1 MEYKVKS
8 CAECEKKC
16 ENCHFRKE
24 FMQNQIEQ
32 PKCSIVQPHEKDYIP
47 DGKITNFLL
56 VVLILMM
63 IVGGYFYY
71 RYEIAGKYINIGNTK
86 IRIKEDSYADNLI
99 DCGYLSLDEVQDI
112 VDSVIGQ

>member
-24 FMQNQIEQ
+24 FLQNQIEQ

-56 VVLILMM
+56 VVLILVLIVVGFIYYQNE
-63 IVGGYFYY
+63 IVGN
-71 RYEIAGKYINIGNTK
+71 RTILRDTKVRIN
-86 IRIKEDSYADNLI
+86 EDSSI
-99 DCGYLSLDEVQDI
+99 SLEDVLNSLNAI
-112 VDSVIGQ
+112 MGQ

>member
-32 PKCSIVQPHEKDYIP
+32 PKCSIVQPHEKGYIT
-47 DGKITNFLL
+47 DGKMTNFLL
-56 VVLILMM
+56 VLLILMM

-71 RYEIAGKYINIGNTK
+71 QNEIAGNRSILRDTKVRIN
-86 IRIKEDSYADNLI
+86 EDSSI
-99 DCGYLSLDEVQDI
+99 SLEDVLNSLNAI
-112 VDSVIGQ
+112 IGQ